1 MSSHQLSRGQLAAKA
16 LIRLLISFIILIA
29 LLFLPAGSV
38 LYWEA
43 WGYLCVLFIP
53 IMFALVYL
61 LVNHPQLLE
70 RRMRMREKTAEQK
83 LIVKTGT
90 LFYILTFLCSG
101 LDFRF
106 GWSHVP
112 AAAVVAAD
120 VLILLSYG
128 LFVLVLRENPY
139 ASRIIEVESDQHVV
153 TTGPYET
160 VRHPM
165 YLAVLIIF
173 LSTPVALGS
182 WWGVIAA
189 LPLVAVLV
197 ARIRNEERQLVE
209 ELEGYREYMQITRYR
224 LIPRVW

>member
-1 MSSHQLSRGQLAAKA
+1 MSTDVLSRGRLATKA
-16 LIRLLISFIILIA
+16 LVRLLISFIILTA
-29 LLFLPAGSV
+29 LLFLPAGSAR
-38 LYWEA
+38 YWEA
-43 WGYLCVLFIP
+43 WAYLCVLFLS
-53 IMFALVYL
+53 IMLALLYL
-61 LVNHPQLLE
+61 LVHHPRLLE

-83 LIVKTGT
+83 LIVATGMF
-90 LFYILTFLCSG
+90 FYILTFLCSG

-112 AAAVVAAD
+112 AVAVVAAD
-120 VLILLSYG
+120 LLVLAGYG

-139 ASRIIEVESDQHVV
+139 ASRIIEVEQDQRVV
-153 TTGPYET
+153 TTGPYAA

-165 YLAVLIIF
+165 YLAVLVIF

-182 WWGVIAA
+182 WWGVITA

-197 ARIRNEERQLVE
+197 ARIRNEERQLAE
-209 ELEGYREYMQITRYR
+209 DLEGYREYMQTTRYR